1 MGKAL
6 NRSTSNELQL
16 GSSEVS
22 FGIFWPPPPR
32 FLGETFVQGGDPP
45 GSYKEGTRTD
55 MVTASKREEVR
66 VAILRVPSCL

>member
-1 MGKAL
+1 MEKEM
-6 NRSTSNELQL
+6 NWSTSNELQS

-22 FGIFWPPPPR
+22 FPIFWPPPR

-55 MVTASKREEVR
+55 MVAAGKREDVR